1 MKLLMISGDR
11 SLLQGKQ
18 GAFYA
23 TLQEFHS
30 HWERIDVI
38 TPRAAELPLS
48 PKEFFGNVF
57 FHPCPYGLLAQPWWI
72 EQKGKELIAAHGH
85 QVMTVHEYP
94 PFYNGIGARRLIR
107 GTKVPAVYEIHHL
120 IGEPQPA
127 SFTEWIGRCMS
138 RLWLKSDL
146 KPAVKIRTV
155 NGTVRDTLVHWGVE
169 SNRIAVVPSF
179 YLDRDVLKPDASVT
193 KKYDVVFC
201 GRLAVNKGLLETI
214 QAVASL
220 PGATLLVIGDGEV
233 RASAEALAK
242 SLGVVDRVTFCG
254 WLPTQNDVMKSIQSA
269 KMLVMHSK
277 SEGGPRVS
285 LEAMAVGMPV
295 IATKVGVMPD
305 VIQDGVNGI
314 LTGGTV
320 AELAGHIKKLLADDG
335 LRSRMGAEATKIIER
350 FEKKKLIKDY
360 ADFLKADAKS

>member
-23 TLQEFHS
+23 TLQEFHT

-38 TPRAAELPLS
+38 TPRTEESLLS

-57 FHPCPYGLLAQPWWI
+57 FHPCSSGLFGQPGWI
-72 EQKGKELIAAHGH
+72 EKKGKELIAQHGH

-94 PFYNGIGARRLIR
+94 PFYNGIGARRLIKA
-107 GTKVPAVYEIHHL
+107 TNVPAVYEIHHL

-127 SFTEWIGRCMS
+127 SFIEWIGRLLS
-138 RLWLKSDL
+138 RVSLKADL
-146 KPAVKIRTV
+146 KPAAKIRTV
-155 NGTVRDTLVHWGVE
+155 NANVRDTLVRWGVDAG
-169 SNRIAVVPSF
+169 RIQVVPSF
-179 YLDRDVLKPDASVT
+179 YLDRDVLKPDSGVT
-193 KKYDVVFC
+193 KQYDVVFC
-201 GRLAVNKGLLETI
+201 GRLAANKGLMDVI
-214 QAVASL
+214 RAVASL
-220 PGATLLVIGDGEV
+220 PEVTLLVIGDGEV
-233 RASAEALAK
+233 RTEAETLAQ

-269 KMLVMHSK
+269 KIMVMHSK

-285 LEAMAVGMPV
+285 LEAMALGMPV

-305 VIQDGVNGI
+305 VIQGGVNGV

-320 AELAGHIKKLLADDG
+320 TELAGHIKQLLANDD
-335 LRSRMGAEATKIIER
+335 LRSRMGAEAAKIIER
-350 FEKKKLIKDY
+350 FEKKKLVKDY
-360 ADFLKADAKS
+360 ADFLKANAR